1 MARAGA
7 EVNPFAKRI
16 LFLSPELE
24 AEGRKQ
30 QSRSNLLDSLDAF
43 EQLAASVQSSFE
55 PPKQTVAVP
64 AAPNLTPASA
74 PAATTSASR
83 PAQQPAY
90 TAKKEYQAAL
100 RSNQGLINA
109 LLDYHRKAT
118 PRRSSIL
125 RPGES
130 TGFVSAK
137 IPEVK
142 AEIKDE
148 RSISRSN
155 GLAYP
160 ILRSR

>member
-1 MARAGA
+1 M
-7 EVNPFAKRI
+7 NPFAKRI

-24 AEGRKQ
+24 AEGRRQ

-55 PPKQTVAVP
+55 PPKKTVAAP
-64 AAPNLTPASA
+64 TAPNLTPASA
-74 PAATTSASR
+74 PAAAPTASHT
-83 PAQQPAY
+83 PSKGAQQPAY